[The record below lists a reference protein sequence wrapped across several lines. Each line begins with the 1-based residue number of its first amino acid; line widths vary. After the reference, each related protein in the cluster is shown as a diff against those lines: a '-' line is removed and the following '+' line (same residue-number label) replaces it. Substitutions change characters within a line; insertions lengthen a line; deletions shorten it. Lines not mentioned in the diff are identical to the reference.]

1 MAKPT
6 AEAMEGALF
15 DIASLTGCESK
26 PWSNLEADFLAG
38 RSTPTAIREA
48 VMLPL
53 FQYQPTGPASALM
66 SWNISVTRLALGGRR
81 AVIMYSKRFGVD
93 IPS

>member
-1 MAKPT
+1 
-6 AEAMEGALF
+6 
-15 DIASLTGCESK
+15 
-26 PWSNLEADFLAG
+26 
-38 RSTPTAIREA
+38 